1 MQENKPMEQLNKK
14 EQWEIK
20 RQIKTDLETANE
32 IKKRFKR
39 WSKWIAVIIL
49 ILVAAGSLVWYI
61 TSRPPITEEEIVSRN
76 GLHWHASLAIYAKGV
91 QQNIPADIGIGAAH
105 MPIHTHSADGVIHLE
120 MSGLVK
126 RGDLTLDKFFKN
138 WGKDLK
144 DFGGKTTMTVNGKDN
159 AELGSYVMKDNDKI
173 EIKYE

>member
-1 MQENKPMEQLNKK
+1 MEQLNKK

-91 QQNIPADIGIGAAH
+91 QQDIPADIGIGAAH
-105 MPIHTHSADGVIHLE
+105 IPIFTYADIS
-120 MSGLVK
+120 M
-126 RGDLTLDKFFKN
+126 
-138 WGKDLK
+138 
-144 DFGGKTTMTVNGKDN
+144 
-159 AELGSYVMKDNDKI
+159 
-173 EIKYE
+173 